1 MRLTSPSPPING
13 LQLILSLVRLRAAS
27 PSGEGFCERNCLAYQ
42 TYLTEYAY
50 ALGSSLLLLLLGLVT
65 RRLLVDNF
73 GPQITT
79 ASQVVSQLFNF
90 FSIAE
95 FGVGSVISYRLY
107 EQIAAKNEEK
117 ISKYMSMY
125 EWATASSAWSLRGWR
140 SSARRP
146 CGGSCPTC
154 PPPRHTRSTAER
166 YFNAVSYFLITR
178 RLMYTC
184 TQQGYRCTQIDFC
197 CNVLTS
203 LAKIAVSLWFPNY
216 VLYFSVTIFFNVTAN
231 LLIARRFRRIFP
243 TYTTLRSRSTT
254 LKTSAF
260 STICGTFWYTACP
273 TPSTAR
279 PTPS

>member
-1 MRLTSPSPPING
+1 MRTKRTL
-13 LQLILSLVRLRAAS
+13 LSM
-27 PSGEGFCERNCLAYQ
+27 
-42 TYLTEYAY
+42 AY

-125 EWATASSAWSLRGWR
+125 KWAYRVVGLVIAGLALIGAAALRWIMPDVPAATAYTVYGLNVV
-140 SSARRP
+140 
-146 CGGSCPTC
+146 
-154 PPPRHTRSTAER
+154 STLC
-166 YFNAVSYFLITR
+166 SYFLITR

-231 LLIARRFRRIFP
+231 LLIARRFRKDFP
-243 TYTTLRSRSTT
+243 LRTR
-254 LKTSAF
+254 
-260 STICGTFWYTACP
+260 
-273 TPSTAR
+273 R
-279 PTPS
+279 